1 MDTKNI
7 KNHSFVALAAIML
20 VGAGTSANAVILA
33 PGGTSPNV
41 AAPTEPA
48 SVLVGAPLT
57 VNITG
62 IPDINPAS
70 TITERIY
77 RQAGGTLDFYFQLTS
92 VGLPFNGLIHQFN
105 ANFYAGFI
113 TDVFWDNSP
122 VVAGVITQAGNPLN
136 GLASGTVIPDTFARS
151 NSGNAIQFNFPDPP
165 VVFGG
170 SGPIQPGQTSK
181 WLVIRTNATQVGP
194 GIGGVINGITQNFNL
209 LGPVPEPGSL
219 IFGLGVLGAMGSR
232 GIRRR
237 KVA

>member
-1 MDTKNI
+1 MVTTNMK
-7 KNHSFVALAAIML
+7 KHSFVALAAVIL
-20 VGAGTSANAVILA
+20 VGAATSANAVILA

-41 AAPTEPA
+41 AAATEPA

-70 TITERIY
+70 SITERIY

-92 VGLPFNGLIHQFN
+92 AGGVFNGLIHQFN
-105 ANFYAGFI
+105 ANFYSGYT

-136 GLASGTVIPDTFARS
+136 GLASGTTIPDTFART
-151 NSGNAIQFNFPDPP
+151 NSGNAVQFNFPDLPA
-165 VVFGG
+165 VFGG

-194 GIGGVINGITQNFNL
+194 GVGGIINGITQNFNL
-209 LGPVPEPGSL
+209 LGPVPEPGSV
-219 IFGLGVLGAMGSR
+219 IFGLGVLGVLGSR
-232 GIRRR
+232 GVRRR